1 MDGSIGVREGDM
13 ASTKTSKQKGQA
25 NEMRRLKRML
35 SPDLVE
41 VLGIL
46 EAIEG
51 DLVAD
56 VPNSVTAR

>member
-1 MDGSIGVREGDM
+1 M

-51 DLVAD
+51 DLAAD